1 VTQPDRQP
9 APEKRKPFL
18 RLATDEPRR
27 RSYRAIAIAAIAVA
41 GVAATGVHFLR
52 AGRESTDN
60 AQVEADV
67 VALAPRIGGVVT
79 RVMFVENQPVKAG
92 DPLVEL
98 DSRAARAK
106 LLEAEAELKSAE
118 AQRAGAAA
126 EVSVVG
132 ANTRGARSVAR
143 AVLAGTQASG
153 RSKGEEIAEVEA
165 QLSAAS
171 VEEQA
176 ARVELGRMQQLYD
189 QRLIEPARYDAAKAA
204 AQRAAA
210 KLDETRAHLRAV
222 KSSPELARALT
233 DEAAARLE
241 QTGAGGAQVAQARA
255 RLESAEAR
263 VAVASAAVELARL
276 EVAYSTITAPADGV
290 AAKKSVAVGQLLTA
304 GQTIAHIVPI
314 GEVWVNANFKE
325 TQLGHMRAGQPAEVR
340 VDSYP
345 GVIFRGEVESLSGA
359 TGARFTLLPPD
370 NATGNFVKVV
380 QRVPVRIRL
389 TPSAKDGRSAPVLRP
404 GMSATVTVRTDRD

>member
-1 VTQPDRQP
+1 VSQAD
-9 APEKRKPFL
+9 RKPAAERAPHL
-18 RLATDEPRR
+18 RVATDEPRR

-41 GVAATGVHFLR
+41 AVAAVAVHWLR

-67 VALAPRIGGVVT
+67 VALAPRIAGVVT
-79 RVMFVENQPVKAG
+79 RVLFVENQPVKAG

-98 DSRAARAK
+98 DARAARAK

-118 AQRAGAAA
+118 AQRAGADA
-126 EVSVVG
+126 EVAVVG
-132 ANTRGARSVAR
+132 ANARGARSVAR

-153 RSKGEEIAEVEA
+153 RSKSDEIAAVEA
-165 QLSAAS
+165 QLSAAA

-176 ARVELGRMQQLYD
+176 ARVELGRMQQLFD
-189 QRLIEPARYDAAKAA
+189 QRLIEPQRYDAAKATA
-204 AQRAAA
+204 LRAAA
-210 KLDETRAHLRAV
+210 KLDEIRAHLRAV
-222 KSSPELARALT
+222 QNSPELARALT

-241 QTGAGGAQVAQARA
+241 QTGAAGAQVAQARA
-255 RLESAEAR
+255 RLESADAR
-263 VAVASAAVELARL
+263 VAAAHAALELARL
-276 EVAYSTITAPADGV
+276 EVAYSVIAAPADGV
-290 AAKKSVAVGQLLTA
+290 AAKKTVAVGQMLSA

-314 GEVWVNANFKE
+314 GEVWVTANFKE
-325 TQLGHMRAGQPAEVR
+325 TQLARIGAGQSAEVR

-389 TPSAKDGRSAPVLRP
+389 LPAKQDRSAPVLRP
-404 GMSATVTVRTDRD
+404 GMSATVTVRTD